1 MDRDPAI
8 AREEAMGILL
18 SDEEL
23 ARVAPAEQAA
33 FHSPVPTQLV
43 SNGEFS
49 PLPQTER
56 QSQVEHRIKDIADR
70 MSRRLGMDRR
80 QFLRTSSGMAAAF
93 VALNEVFGPLFQVG
107 AAEAAEPEA
116 AAERAQGLSRQFIL
130 DDQVHFVRDD
140 FKEEGLLDLGKYA
153 AQNWNPDMMKDAR
166 MDLTRYKFN
175 NFVKEVYIDSD
186 TKIALLSGAPF
197 DDKNWW
203 LLTNDQIDNARRMVN
218 GIAGTKRMLSHAV
231 FTPKQPGW
239 MEEVDHAIDG
249 IKPNSWKGYTIGDP
263 LKPASTK
270 FPWRLDDEKEVYPFY
285 EKIVKAGSPIV
296 CVHKGLLPADYEK
309 SVPEAWKYATV
320 DDLPK
325 AAKDWPQIT
334 FVIYHS
340 ALRPFLESP
349 DADLAEFEKSGE
361 IKWVSDLAAIP
372 QKHGVNNVYADIGTS
387 FANSAVSNPRFCA
400 AFMGTLIKGLGADH
414 VFWGTDSVWYGS
426 PQWQIEALR
435 RLEIPEDMQKKH
447 GFAALGPAEGPTKSA
462 IFGLNAARLY
472 KIDMR
477 AELPAIENDKF
488 STIRYA
494 QLNQPTRSNA
504 AYGYVA
510 RRG

>member
-1 MDRDPAI
+1 
-8 AREEAMGILL
+8 
-18 SDEEL
+18 
-23 ARVAPAEQAA
+23 
-33 FHSPVPTQLV
+33 
-43 SNGEFS
+43 
-49 PLPQTER
+49 
-56 QSQVEHRIKDIADR
+56 
-70 MSRRLGMDRR
+70 
-80 QFLRTSSGMAAAF
+80 
-93 VALNEVFGPLFQVG
+93 
-107 AAEAAEPEA
+107 
-116 AAERAQGLSRQFIL
+116 
-130 DDQVHFVRDD
+130 
-140 FKEEGLLDLGKYA
+140 
-153 AQNWNPDMMKDAR
+153 
-166 MDLTRYKFN
+166 
-175 NFVKEVYIDSD
+175 
-186 TKIALLSGAPF
+186 
-197 DDKNWW
+197 
-203 LLTNDQIDNARRMVN
+203 LTNDQIENARRTVN

-270 FPWRLDDEKEVYPFY
+270 FPWRLDDETEVYPFY

-349 DADLAEFEKSGE
+349 EASLAEFEKNGN
-361 IKWVSDLAAIP
+361 IPWVSDLAAIP
-372 QKHGVNNVYADIGTS
+372 QKHGVGNVYADIGTS
-387 FANSAVSNPRFCA
+387 FGNSAVSDPRFCA

-426 PQWQIEALR
+426 PQWQIEAFR

-447 GFAALGPAEGPTKSA
+447 GFAALGPADGTVKSA
-462 IFGLNAARLY
+462 IFGANAARLY

-488 STIRYA
+488 SAIRYA
-494 QLNQPTRSNA
+494 QLDQPTRSNA